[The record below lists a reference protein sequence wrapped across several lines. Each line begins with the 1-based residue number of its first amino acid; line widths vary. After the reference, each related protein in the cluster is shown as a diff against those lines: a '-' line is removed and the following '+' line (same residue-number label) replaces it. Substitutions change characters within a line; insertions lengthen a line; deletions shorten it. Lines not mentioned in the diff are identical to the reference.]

1 MGDGHGSSKREG
13 KTVPRALRLVR
24 LGAHELEGDPELA
37 RSVRLL
43 VDSLERRA
51 ALGVL
56 EQPPATW
63 LVALEVVP
71 LETVP
76 RRAERAVADWAV
88 ADRAVQRALTA
99 LQLDVRRRWS
109 VQSLAKAVGLSRAAF
124 ARRFARA
131 LGVSPIAYLAEL
143 RLARAAQ
150 RLGECDHALAEVAA
164 EVGYESEFAF
174 SRAFK
179 RRYGVPPAA
188 YRRQRSSARPVCLAL
203 AA

>member
-1 MGDGHGSSKREG
+1 MGDGNGGGKREG
-13 KTVPRALRLVR
+13 ETARRVLRLVR
-24 LGAHELEGDPELA
+24 LDAHELAGDPELA

-43 VDSLERRA
+43 VNALERRA
-51 ALGVL
+51 GLGAH
-56 EQPPATW
+56 EQRSETW
-63 LVALEVVP
+63 MVALEAIP
-71 LETVP
+71 RETVQPALP
-76 RRAERAVADWAV
+76 RRRELAVADQPI
-88 ADRAVQRALTA
+88 QRALTA

-150 RLGECDHALAEVAA
+150 RLGECDHSLAEVAA

-179 RRYGVPPAA
+179 RLYGVPPAT
-188 YRRQRSSARPVCLAL
+188 YRRQHRSTRPVCLAL

>member
-1 MGDGHGSSKREG
+1 
-13 KTVPRALRLVR
+13 
-24 LGAHELEGDPELA
+24 
-37 RSVRLL
+37 
-43 VDSLERRA
+43 
-51 ALGVL
+51 
-56 EQPPATW
+56 
-63 LVALEVVP
+63 
-71 LETVP
+71 
-76 RRAERAVADWAV
+76 
-88 ADRAVQRALTA
+88 
-99 LQLDVRRRWS
+99 VRRRWS

-150 RLGECDHALAEVAA
+150 RLGECDHSLAEVAA

-179 RRYGVPPAA
+179 RLYGVPPAT
-188 YRRQRSSARPVCLAL
+188 YRRQHRSARPVCLAL